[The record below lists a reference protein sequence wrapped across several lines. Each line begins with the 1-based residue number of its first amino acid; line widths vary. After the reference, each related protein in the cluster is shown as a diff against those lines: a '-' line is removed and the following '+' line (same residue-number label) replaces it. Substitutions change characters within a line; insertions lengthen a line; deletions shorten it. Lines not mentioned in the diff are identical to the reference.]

1 MLIVIRHGGS
11 VSKSIFLVVG
21 IAVLNKCRVTRS
33 IPSMSTLQEE
43 NHLKVMRL
51 LVENPR
57 LSQRELA
64 EALGVSLGKT
74 NYCLKALM
82 DKGLIK
88 VQNFRSNQNKLAYA
102 YLLTPLGIAEK
113 TKLTA
118 HFLRRKIAEYE
129 GLNREIELLKRE
141 VLSQSS
147 PKAADARK

>member
-11 VSKSIFLVVG
+11 VPEAAPPTVWPAL
-21 IAVLNKCRVTRS
+21 A
-33 IPSMSTLQEE
+33 PSPMSTLQEE

-51 LVENPR
+51 LVDNPR

-64 EALGVSLGKT
+64 DALGVSLGKT

-88 VQNFRSNQNKLAYA
+88 VQNFRNNQNKLAYA

-118 HFLRRKIAEYE
+118 DFLRRKMDEYE
-129 GLNREIELLKRE
+129 GLTREIEVLKRE
-141 VLSQSS
+141 VLDQSPS
-147 PKAADARK
+147 GAADAEK